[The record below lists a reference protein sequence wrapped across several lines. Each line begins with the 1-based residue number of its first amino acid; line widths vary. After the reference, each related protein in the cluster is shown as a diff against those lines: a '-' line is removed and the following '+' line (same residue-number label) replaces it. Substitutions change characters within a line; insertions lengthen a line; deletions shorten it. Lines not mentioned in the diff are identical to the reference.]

1 MTRLP
6 PPRLKWS
13 VLATVSVGLFAATV
27 MATGLNVALPTL
39 VRTFDSAFAVVQWVV
54 LSYFLTNVTLLPLI
68 GRLADM
74 LGKRTLFAWGMAI
87 FAAGSLLCALAPGI
101 AWLIALRVVQGAGSA
116 LITALGLAIITET
129 FPRDER
135 GKAIGI
141 AGSALSVGIVI
152 GPTLG
157 GFLLDALSWRWVFVV
172 AVPIGTLGAIA
183 TLIVV
188 PLIPSRG
195 RQRFDL
201 AGAAVLFTSLLAL
214 ALGLTLGQGR
224 GFGDALVLG
233 LLGMGAW
240 LAALFV
246 WLERRVPEP
255 LIDLSIFRSSLFSVG
270 LVSALATFVA
280 IAGTIFL
287 MPFYL
292 ENILGYP
299 PRQVGILMA
308 VVPVVLV
315 LVSPLAGILS
325 DRYGTRPI
333 TILGLALILCGYIL
347 VGTLDEKTTALG
359 YILRFLPLG
368 LGMGTFQTPNNSAI
382 MGAVPRERLGVA
394 SGLLSTTRTFGA
406 TAGIAALGT
415 LWAVRVSAWA
425 EVPFGADATRAPADA
440 QIAGLHDVMTVVQ
453 LMILLALLL
462 CLWDAIRRRRAEQL
476 PHQP

>member
-1 MTRLP
+1 MTVGL
-6 PPRLKWS
+6 
-13 VLATVSVGLFAATV
+13 GLFAATV

-39 VRTFDSAFAVVQWVV
+39 VRAFDSEFAVVQWVI
-54 LSYFLTNVTLLPLI
+54 LSYFLTSVTLLPMI

-87 FAAGSLLCALAPGI
+87 FAVGSLLCALAPGVG
-101 AWLIALRVVQGAGSA
+101 WLIALRVVQGVGSA

-129 FPRDER
+129 FPREER
-135 GKAIGI
+135 GKALGI
-141 AGSALSVGIVI
+141 AGSTLSIGIVV

-157 GFLLDALSWRWVFVV
+157 GILLDVLSWPWIFLM
-172 AVPIGTLGAIA
+172 AVPIGAMGALA
-183 TLIVV
+183 TLLIV
-188 PLIPSRG
+188 PRTPRKG
-195 RQRFDL
+195 RQRFDV
-201 AGAAVLFTSLLAL
+201 AGAAVLFASLLAL
-214 ALGLTLGQGR
+214 MLGLTLGQGR

-233 LLGMGAW
+233 LLGTGTG
-240 LAALFV
+240 LAACFV
-246 WLERRVPEP
+246 WLERRTPEP
-255 LIDLSIFRSSLFSVG
+255 LIDLSIFKNPLFSVG
-270 LVSALATFVA
+270 LISGFATFVA
-280 IAGTIFL
+280 ISGTIFL

-315 LVSPLAGILS
+315 FVAPLSGALS

-333 TILGLALILCGYIL
+333 TISGLALILVGYLL
-347 VGTLDEKTTALG
+347 VGTLDEETTALG

-406 TAGIAALGT
+406 TAGVAALGT

-425 EVPFGADATRAPADA
+425 EVPVGADATRAPVYA
-440 QIAGLHDVMTVVQ
+440 QIAGLHDMMTVVQ
-453 LMILLALLL
+453 LMIFLALLL
-462 CLWDAIRRRRAEQL
+462 CLWDAIKRRRVKQLKPEASVSRRA
-476 PHQP
+476 